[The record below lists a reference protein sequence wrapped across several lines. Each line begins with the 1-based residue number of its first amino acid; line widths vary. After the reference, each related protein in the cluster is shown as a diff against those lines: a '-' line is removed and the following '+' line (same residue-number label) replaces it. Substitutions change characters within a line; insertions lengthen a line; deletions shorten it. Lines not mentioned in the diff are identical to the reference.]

1 MVIKNLNKSVE
12 GGMMRFDLSH
22 ARHDTAH
29 CLAPGLFRSLKRGDR
44 KKYKLEVIYEYGE
57 DKSLEFFGFEP
68 LDDLDMRVL
77 QGIIAMA
84 GPRGVILDL
93 KKPKSEAG
101 RQLSLFLEPRW
112 DALEDNALVV
122 KGSFY
127 SLAKEIGYKDP
138 GSGQT
143 LKDIR
148 ESIERLWKV
157 SIIARDGGKKRGFR
171 MLSDY
176 SSDEEEKR
184 LFVAL
189 NPLIADA
196 VLGERQYT
204 KISLSEVR
212 ALKTSPA
219 RLMHQRL
226 CGFINHGKTHLTPVN
241 INTLCDYIW
250 FSEGSKS
257 AIAQRRTR
265 VRKAINE
272 LISVGWIFNEV
283 TKDQYKITRPFIE

>member
-1 MVIKNLNKSVE
+1 MVEVKREGAAMTFNLT
-12 GGMMRFDLSH
+12 H

-44 KKYKLEVIYEYGE
+44 KKYKLEVIYEFGE
-57 DKSLEFFGFEP
+57 NKSLRFYGFEP

-77 QGIIAMA
+77 QGIVAMA
-84 GPRGVILDL
+84 GPQGVILDL
-93 KKPKSEAG
+93 NNPKSEAG
-101 RQLSLFLEPRW
+101 KQLSLFLEPKW
-112 DALEDNALVV
+112 DALENNTLVV

-157 SIIARDGGKKRGFR
+157 SIIARDGSRKRGFR

-189 NPLIADA
+189 NPLISEA
-196 VLGERQYT
+196 VLGDRQYT
-204 KISLSEVR
+204 KISLAEVR
-212 ALKTSPA
+212 GLKTSPA

-226 CGFINHGKTHLTPVN
+226 CGFINHGKTHLTPID
-241 INTLCDYIW
+241 INTLCGYVW
-250 FSEGSKS
+250 YSVGSKS

-265 VRKAINE
+265 IRKAINE
-272 LISVGWIFNEV
+272 LIDVGWAFNEE
-283 TKDQYKITRPFIE
+283 TKNKYKITRPFVE